1 MLIKIANITT
11 QEFNTLIGKN
21 FPARLT
27 QANLV
32 SKTNFC
38 NKIISFNRKITLNK
52 AKYLEILKKL

>member
-27 QANLV
+27 QANLA

-52 AKYLEILKKL
+52 AKYLEVLEKL

>member
-21 FPARLT
+21 FPTRLT

-52 AKYLEILKKL
+52 AKYLEVLEKL